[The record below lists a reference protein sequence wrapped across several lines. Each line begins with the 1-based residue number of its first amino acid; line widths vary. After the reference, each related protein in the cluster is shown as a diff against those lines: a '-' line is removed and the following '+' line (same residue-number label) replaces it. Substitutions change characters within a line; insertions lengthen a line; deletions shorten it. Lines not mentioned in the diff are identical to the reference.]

1 MGKQDKPGGLPKFGS
16 ESVIVI
22 KRQLV
27 LGLSK
32 YEKRDKESKKVAY
45 Q

>member
-22 KRQLV
+22 KRHLV
-27 LGLSK
+27 ILSK
-32 YEKRDKESKKVAY
+32 YEIRERESKKK
-45 Q
+45 